1 MRNLRF
7 HKVQILSK
15 LKHRLRKRSFLEA
28 NYTITL
34 EKVPYQSD
42 EILGKNNVFE
52 DYLEYENPEEYQYH
66 DNDFQVDF
74 SNYDYYEEMNFLK
87 PDLNTMKL
95 DLTQV
100 KSEDLKNEAPWI
112 GLINGQ
118 CNAVFVNKRFLLSS
132 KRCIETLNLRKL
144 KFERN
149 CKEKTKEKKTAKSL
163 KLHRKVDFF
172 QDFALMKLASKVSIL
187 TVIVTYKFT
196 LFEVRKVKFL
206 SKNSILTTPP
216 YFHEFFTPNFF

>member
-1 MRNLRF
+1 M
-7 HKVQILSK
+7 SK
-15 LKHRLRKRSFLEA
+15 LKHHRLRKRSFLEA

-34 EKVPYQSD
+34 EKVPFKSE
-42 EILGKNNVFE
+42 EILGKNNIFE

-66 DNDFQVDF
+66 DNDFKVDF

-87 PDLNTMKL
+87 PVLNTMKL

-118 CNAVFVNKRFLLSS
+118 CNAVFVNKKFLLSS

-149 CKEKTKEKKTAKSL
+149 CNKKKTAKSL

-172 QDFALMKLASKVSIL
+172 QDFALLKLASKVSIL
-187 TVIVTYKFT
+187 
-196 LFEVRKVKFL
+196 L
-206 SKNSILTTPP
+206 
-216 YFHEFFTPNFF
+216 